1 MTGLEPEDEI
11 TSSEDLISLTEVRAR
26 IAYLKPYHVEDTRI
40 PESSVADPTVEAF
53 GTEEAAEEFRAD
65 QDEDLRPHLVV
76 VTYTDE
82 AEELTAL
89 RGLEAEMSRTGSE
102 RVSAINESYLRT
114 VVEDD
119 TEGMVGADATAV
131 LGEYTDW
138 ARMTEDRKN
147 QLTQI
152 TYRGTVFY
160 LEP

>member
-1 MTGLEPEDEI
+1 
-11 TSSEDLISLTEVRAR
+11 
-26 IAYLKPYHVEDTRI
+26 
-40 PESSVADPTVEAF
+40 
-53 GTEEAAEEFRAD
+53 
-65 QDEDLRPHLVV
+65 
-76 VTYTDE
+76 
-82 AEELTAL
+82 
-89 RGLEAEMSRTGSE
+89 MSRTGSE